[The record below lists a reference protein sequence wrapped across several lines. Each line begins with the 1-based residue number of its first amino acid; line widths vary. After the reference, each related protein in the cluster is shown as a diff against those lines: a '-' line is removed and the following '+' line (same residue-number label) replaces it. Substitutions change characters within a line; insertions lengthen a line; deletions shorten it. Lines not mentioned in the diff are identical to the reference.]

1 MAIRTIDNYSIGLEV
16 QQSDKTKQNIE
27 NLKAAFGDV
36 SKSLEDISK
45 EYADIIKQEGDHT
58 DEAKAYNKLL
68 GDRLA
73 DLEKENQMLQATS
86 TEQGKLARDELHNL
100 KETQKQRRLSKD
112 ELKRLKVL
120 EASFVDLTDEEIEE
134 RKRANQQL
142 RIQIRTTQQGLRQEM
157 THRKTLAQLVKA
169 DLKGA
174 KDRLK
179 LQLDFIKSLK
189 TTEGRYAALKKAAAI
204 GAKGAK
210 AAGKAAIGAVGVV
223 GGIVGGAV
231 AGAENQVNAEAEA
244 RRLKVPG
251 MSSDEK
257 MALIGRLRIAT
268 PYDSAAIVD
277 AINRTTNAVKSSNPD
292 DIAQM
297 AQAELEFP
305 GMAALFQASG
315 KDAKSRDFAIMQNRM
330 RALQG
335 ATGANI
341 GDLSSVMQTVS
352 NMRDS
357 AFKSGVSQQDL
368 VALYAALQGSNAF
381 DDQEHIERAMRGFL
395 AQGGLNADNF
405 YDRMA
410 DFDWAK
416 YVYGSQQKN
425 QADAFRKT
433 FDFGALKAANTA
445 PVNDVV
451 EKTAAEK
458 AAETARKIAVKKDE
472 LVMKILDKIEP
483 LLSNGKLEKIIDT
496 LLKAFEVAIPLLTP
510 VLEVLE
516 KVLKAIEPY
525 IDKIGELLNKL
536 LSDGNGGGGNP
547 VGEAVGKTG
556 KGILDGVKTILGMK
570 AEGGIAL
577 GPTLIGERGAEA
589 VIPLDFARFG
599 RAQNVINQTFNMSG
613 NQTTAM
619 SLGQAVKQR
628 SFTDSYLSLR
638 MYGG

>member
-27 NLKAAFGDV
+27 NLKSSFSDV

-100 KETQKQRRLSKD
+100 KETQKQRRLNKD

-157 THRKTLAQLVKA
+157 THRKTLAQLIKA

-231 AGAENQVNAEAEA
+231 AGAENQVNAESEA
-244 RRLKVPG
+244 RRLKVSG
-251 MSSDEK
+251 MSFDEK

-315 KDAKSRDFAIMQNRM
+315 KDAKPRDFAIMQNRM

-425 QADAFRKT
+425 QADAFSKT

-458 AAETARKIAVKKDE
+458 AAETARRVAIKKDE
-472 LVMKILDKIEP
+472 LVARILTKIEP
-483 LLSNGKLEKIIDT
+483 LLNDGTLENVIEMLFKVLETVLPLLDPVMRILNTVLKALDFVLEKIKPAID
-496 LLKAFEVAIPLLTP
+496 AIVDFFSDDNANDAQNRAVANATELPPL
-510 VLEVLE
+510 
-516 KVLKAIEPY
+516 
-525 IDKIGELLNKL
+525 
-536 LSDGNGGGGNP
+536 GGFSQ
-547 VGEAVGKTG
+547 
-556 KGILDGVKTILGMK
+556 
-570 AEGGIAL
+570 GGIAI
-577 GPTLIGERGAEA
+577 GPSIVGERGAEA

-599 RAQNVINQTFNMSG
+599 RAQNIMQTVNQTFNMSG

>member
-16 QQSDKTKQNIE
+16 QQSDRTKQNIE
-27 NLKAAFGDV
+27 NLRASFSDV

-100 KETQKQRRLSKD
+100 KETQKQRRLNKD

-231 AGAENQVNAEAEA
+231 SGAENQVNAEAEA

-257 MALIGRLRIAT
+257 MALIGRLRIET

-315 KDAKSRDFAIMQNRM
+315 KDAKPRDFAIMQNRM

-335 ATGANI
+335 ATGSNI

-381 DDQEHIERAMRGFL
+381 DDQEHIERAMHGFL

-425 QADAFRKT
+425 QADAFSKT
-433 FDFGALKAANTA
+433 FDFGALKVANTA

-458 AAETARKIAVKKDE
+458 AAETARRVAIKKDE
-472 LVMKILDKIEP
+472 LVARILTKIEP
-483 LLSNGKLEKIIDT
+483 LLNDGTLENVIEMLFK
-496 LLKAFEVAIPLLTP
+496 
-510 VLEVLE
+510 VLETVLPLIKPVMDLTKKILDALDPVIE
-516 KVLKAIEPY
+516 KVVDIINRIVSAFT
-525 IDKIGELLNKL
+525 N
-536 LSDGNGGGGNP
+536 
-547 VGEAVGKTG
+547 A
-556 KGILDGVKTILGMK
+556 KGIKDFFEKLTGGSGDGANVTEKSH
-570 AEGGIAL
+570 GGIAI
-577 GPTLIGERGAEA
+577 GPSIVGERGAEA

-599 RAQNVINQTFNMSG
+599 RAQNIIQTVNQTFNMSG

>member
-27 NLKAAFGDV
+27 NLKASFSDV

-157 THRKTLAQLVKA
+157 THRKTLAQLIKA
-169 DLKGA
+169 DLKSA

-204 GAKGAK
+204 GAKGA
-210 AAGKAAIGAVGVV
+210 GKAAIGAVGIV

-231 AGAENQVNAEAEA
+231 SGAENQVNAEAEA
-244 RRLKVPG
+244 RRLKVAG

-257 MALIGRLRIAT
+257 MALIGRLRIST

-292 DIAQM
+292 DLAQM

-305 GMAALFQASG
+305 GMAALFQVSG
-315 KDAKSRDFAIMQNRM
+315 KDAKPRDFAIMQNRM

-433 FDFGALKAANTA
+433 FDFGALKAANTS

-458 AAETARKIAVKKDE
+458 AAETARRIAVKKDE

-613 NQTTAM
+613 NQTTAL

>member
-1 MAIRTIDNYSIGLEV
+1 
-16 QQSDKTKQNIE
+16 
-27 NLKAAFGDV
+27 
-36 SKSLEDISK
+36 
-45 EYADIIKQEGDHT
+45 
-58 DEAKAYNKLL
+58 
-68 GDRLA
+68 
-73 DLEKENQMLQATS
+73 
-86 TEQGKLARDELHNL
+86 
-100 KETQKQRRLSKD
+100 
-112 ELKRLKVL
+112 
-120 EASFVDLTDEEIEE
+120 
-134 RKRANQQL
+134 
-142 RIQIRTTQQGLRQEM
+142 
-157 THRKTLAQLVKA
+157 
-169 DLKGA
+169 
-174 KDRLK
+174 
-179 LQLDFIKSLK
+179 
-189 TTEGRYAALKKAAAI
+189 
-204 GAKGAK
+204 
-210 AAGKAAIGAVGVV
+210 
-223 GGIVGGAV
+223 
-231 AGAENQVNAEAEA
+231 
-244 RRLKVPG
+244 
-251 MSSDEK
+251 
-257 MALIGRLRIAT
+257 
-268 PYDSAAIVD
+268 
-277 AINRTTNAVKSSNPD
+277 
-292 DIAQM
+292 M

-315 KDAKSRDFAIMQNRM
+315 KDAKPRDFAIMQNRM

-341 GDLSSVMQTVS
+341 SDLSSVMQTVS

-458 AAETARKIAVKKDE
+458 AAETARRVAIKKDE
-472 LVMKILDKIEP
+472 LVARILTKIEP
-483 LLSNGKLEKIIDT
+483 LLNDGTLENVIEMLFKVLETVLPLLDPVMRILNTVLKALDFVLEKIKPAID
-496 LLKAFEVAIPLLTP
+496 AIVDFFSDDSAQDAQNRAVANATELPPL
-510 VLEVLE
+510 
-516 KVLKAIEPY
+516 
-525 IDKIGELLNKL
+525 
-536 LSDGNGGGGNP
+536 GGFSQ
-547 VGEAVGKTG
+547 
-556 KGILDGVKTILGMK
+556 
-570 AEGGIAL
+570 GGIAI
-577 GPTLIGERGAEA
+577 GPSIVGERGAEA

-599 RAQNVINQTFNMSG
+599 RAQNIMQTVNQTFNMSG

>member
-16 QQSDKTKQNIE
+16 QQSDRTKQNIE
-27 NLKAAFGDV
+27 NLKASFGDV

-73 DLEKENQMLQATS
+73 NLEKENQMLQVTS

-157 THRKTLAQLVKA
+157 THRKTIAQLVKA

-231 AGAENQVNAEAEA
+231 AGAENQVNAEGEA

-251 MSSDEK
+251 MSFDEK

-341 GDLSSVMQTVS
+341 SDLSSVMQTVS

-405 YDRMA
+405 YDRMS

-458 AAETARKIAVKKDE
+458 AAETARRVAIKKDE
-472 LVMKILDKIEP
+472 LVARILTKIEP
-483 LLSNGKLEKIIDT
+483 LLNDGTLENVIEMLFKVLETVLPLLDPVMRILNTVLKALDFVLEKIKPAID
-496 LLKAFEVAIPLLTP
+496 AIVDFFSDDNAQDAQNRAVANATELPPL
-510 VLEVLE
+510 
-516 KVLKAIEPY
+516 
-525 IDKIGELLNKL
+525 
-536 LSDGNGGGGNP
+536 GGFSQ
-547 VGEAVGKTG
+547 
-556 KGILDGVKTILGMK
+556 
-570 AEGGIAL
+570 GGIAI
-577 GPTLIGERGAEA
+577 GPSIVGERGAEA

-599 RAQNVINQTFNMSG
+599 RAQNIMQTVNQTFNMTG

>member
-27 NLKAAFGDV
+27 NLKASFDDV

-251 MSSDEK
+251 MSFDEK

-458 AAETARKIAVKKDE
+458 AAETARRVAIKKDE
-472 LVMKILDKIEP
+472 LVARILTKIEP
-483 LLSNGKLEKIIDT
+483 LLNDGTLENIIEM
-496 LLKAFEVAIPLLTP
+496 LFK
-510 VLEVLE
+510 VLETVLPLIKPVMDLTKKILDALNPVIE
-516 KVLKAIEPY
+516 KVVEIINRIVYAFT
-525 IDKIGELLNKL
+525 N
-536 LSDGNGGGGNP
+536 
-547 VGEAVGKTG
+547 A
-556 KGILDGVKTILGMK
+556 KGIKDFFEKLTGESGDGANVTEKSH
-570 AEGGIAL
+570 GGIAI
-577 GPTLIGERGAEA
+577 GPSIVGERGAEA

-599 RAQNVINQTFNMSG
+599 RAQNIMQTVNQTFNMSG